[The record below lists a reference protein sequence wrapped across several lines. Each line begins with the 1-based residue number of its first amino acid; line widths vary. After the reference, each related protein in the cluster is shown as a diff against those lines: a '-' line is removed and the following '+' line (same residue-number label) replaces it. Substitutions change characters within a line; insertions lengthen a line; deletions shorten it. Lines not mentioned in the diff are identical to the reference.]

1 MKNNNPTITEI
12 EQSIERTLEI
22 SDLANIDIDLAEV
35 TIDSI
40 MNDGLLKDLP
50 IVSSIVGLTKLGIKT
65 RDFLLLKKILK
76 FLTQLDSTTNDERQK
91 FIRDVETNETYNK
104 KVGLALILIL
114 DKLEDLEKP
123 EILGKLLTASIK
135 GIIDYQ
141 TFLRLS
147 YLIQKLFIPDLE
159 YLRKIRKGIDV
170 DYNKQDELYLSGLM
184 ISIPTG
190 GARFDGRN
198 EYLINPLAETLLEI
212 ID

>member
-1 MKNNNPTITEI
+1 MTEI
-12 EQSIERTLEI
+12 EQSIEKTLEL
-22 SDLANIDIDLAEV
+22 SDLTNINIDLAEV

-40 MNDGLLKDLP
+40 MNDGLLKEIP
-50 IVSSIVGLTKLGIKT
+50 IVSSIVGFAKFGIKT
-65 RDFLLLKKILK
+65 LDYILLKKILK
-76 FLTQLDSTTNDERQK
+76 FLTQLNSTTIEERQK

-123 EILGKLLTASIK
+123 EILGKLLAASIK

-159 YLRKIRKGIDV
+159 YVRKIRNGIDV
-170 DYNKQDELYLSGLM
+170 DYDKQDELYLSGFM

-198 EYLINPLAETLLEI
+198 EYRINPLAETLLSI